1 MRLEVDIPVTLA
13 LLKRPEV
20 ICILAIVLILSGRKY
35 FRDFQRG
42 FGRGVFEFRDAI
54 DDEARE
60 AGRAAGANFGKP
72 ALDALT
78 QDNEAVEFR
87 AFSALRP
94 INFRQW
100 KRPKGL
106 LRRLWSRL
114 RTYLLKRL

>member
-94 INFRQW
+94 NKTKSTAASAIQNS
-100 KRPKGL
+100 KRNRG
-106 LRRLWSRL
+106 RDITR
-114 RTYLLKRL
+114 